1 MVRNT
6 KCLPRMLEMAWFHLY
21 YWLLNLNQE
30 ALVSNECRS
39 RPWISVCLR
48 ATGKLS
54 LGSGEETFLW
64 PPGASLVLSMMRKAG
79 SEWRQMA
86 RLFLLEGLR
95 VQIHGGTKWLWPGWR
110 MAVRRGQ
117 SHETDMPTIA
127 VSAWLLV
134 PAVMAPANCRVRP
147 RCSRCVWGVEGD
159 L

>member
-30 ALVSNECRS
+30 ELVSNECRS

-48 ATGKLS
+48 ATGNLS

-64 PPGASLVLSMMRKAG
+64 PPGASLVLSVMRKAG
-79 SEWRQMA
+79 SEWLQMA
-86 RLFLLEGLR
+86 RLFLLAGLR

-117 SHETDMPTIA
+117 
-127 VSAWLLV
+127 
-134 PAVMAPANCRVRP
+134 
-147 RCSRCVWGVEGD
+147 CSWDGHADYCCFCLTFGPCCQVCVWGCRGWRATYSY
-159 L
+159 LHT